1 MKPINNSNSIQQ
13 SNEMLLYN
21 TFKFYFEIDLENNI
35 MPIDNAKNSLNTFL
49 NNYNNDYIQILQEN
63 ITQENLKTLKSSKE
77 YLTLLHIQYLG
88 ENEQVFGKGFQQALK
103 EKSHLK
109 LWYEIRYNSNSKND
123 KSIAIKRFKQS
134 NLFGLYENNDINDK
148 IFQSLCDNVQ
158 IKTKDLNQDKV
169 SLNESMIFFEFLNI
183 AESSKSQT
191 YYESIIKKEEEI
203 KKNFTDN
210 SFPLSQS
217 LVSITQPFLNTMKQY
232 YIQENNPSLKIESIY
247 IIQKSKD
254 KPNVT
259 DNIATINKRMQ
270 QNNSSFFIFY
280 PQSIGD
286 IALQIRQKFNSTLYL
301 IVCKDTKI
309 DCTYLGTHSRLYLS
323 DFKDKQSTNYFLG
336 TEIKN
341 DTESAQEPT
350 LSQKD
355 DYLELDKNGDDIAD
369 YQQEY
374 IFKNAE
380 PILTIQKHQSNIL
393 LYNTGFSKQN
403 HIISNEINK
412 NQKVNELGIKL
423 KLKEEKSH
431 STDCSKEG
439 NFTLYINELYIYCSN
454 QHSSIQHNHN
464 NETNSNESNNS
475 IQDSHNSQGQP
486 IIYLLN
492 CENRKTYQINL
503 QENKDNNGNTKTDK
517 AGNISYSATLST
529 ELNLDDTP
537 LANVT
542 TKLIL
547 SCNDLVTQ
555 NYSTYDIHKITGVG
569 IISVNN
575 QIKKQAKAGKGIT
588 YKNILHLKQTTTLD
602 EKIDNTDSILEVRIN
617 NIQKPIKIDT
627 ALECEAIYYGYN
639 LVKWAYMILPTKDYN
654 PNKTGLIKDEHYYE
668 LPSDT
673 YKGNI
678 ITFNPKEYLQSLQSH
693 QTSSQS
699 PNSKAQTNN
708 SQPSSNSQTTNPP
721 NYSQQLQYLTQG
733 DYTLVIFAYL
743 RSPAYKARNYTTHTK
758 LDYKPPLSLQ
768 FNGKELQILEWG
780 EVKRD
785 KLDSNIFDKGNN
797 ENKAYYRIYSKDYDV
812 IDKQDIPK
820 LFSSYSLTYDIL
832 DTEKYYQSNH
842 LKEQDIIVSMKKDT
856 SLPKGSYYLYTK
868 DIEQSL
874 KIQTDYLYRARGYK
888 ALNIYT
894 IDTNN
899 QYKISYHSNPLDN
912 IPYPKGTTFIIAPNT
927 PIPTHYTDKKVK
939 ICLKGSRTYKDF
951 ILNLKQK
958 IDTLKTQGYEIDK
971 VKLEVGYENISNYY
985 VDSEGYIQGAGF
997 KLPTD
1002 SKGNDVKINL
1012 ANFIEHGEIGKIRAI
1027 ILHRTMS
1034 KSAQSSIDWWQN
1046 HKAKGAGTHFMIDKD
1061 GTIYQCA
1068 TLYKTTWHVGARK
1081 KGITITNNTSI
1092 GIEVVAWYDDKTHK
1106 WDEATREQK
1115 IALRKII
1122 KILLKHYNLTENDI
1136 YEHDKIAN
1144 KTAGEGANLY
1154 IKGEK

>member
-1 MKPINNSNSIQQ
+1 
-13 SNEMLLYN
+13 MLLYN
-21 TFKFYFEIDLENNI
+21 TFKFYFGIDLENDI
-35 MPIDNAKNSLNTFL
+35 VFIDDTKNALNTFL
-49 NNYNNDYIQILQEN
+49 NNCNNDYIQILQEN

-169 SLNESMIFFEFLNI
+169 SLNESMMFFEFLNI

-203 KKNFTDN
+203 KKNFTDD

-286 IALQIRQKFNSTLYL
+286 IALQIRQKHNSTLYL

-393 LYNTGFSKQN
+393 LYNTGFNKQN

-412 NQKVNELGIKL
+412 NQKVNKLGIKL

-475 IQDSHNSQGQP
+475 IQDSHHSQGQP

-575 QIKKQAKAGKGIT
+575 QIKKQAKAGEGIT

-678 ITFNPKEYLQSLQSH
+678 ITFNPKEYLQSHIQSN

-743 RSPAYKARNYTTHTK
+743 RSPAYKARNYTTHTQ

-768 FNGKELQILEWG
+768 FNGKVLEILEWG

-785 KLDSNIFDKGNN
+785 KLDSNIFDKKRIFQARSGKPIPIASQNNTNTQNNNTNYIGNLILN
-797 ENKAYYRIYSKDYDV
+797 PDNPQEYFDYSKQRQKEKDKGAIPEGTYYIDINKSKNDKSSGIRTYDNAW
-812 IDKQDIPK
+812 
-820 LFSSYSLTYDIL
+820 YSLSRNKEGEKWGKYNIPIYINKECTNTIESTTQRNNFYIHGGESYGDNGGIDLAKEDTRFFKVLESIKEEYKDIL
-832 DTEKYYQSNH
+832 E
-842 LKEQDIIVSMKKDT
+842 
-856 SLPKGSYYLYTK
+856 
-868 DIEQSL
+868 SL
-874 KIQTDYLYRARGYK
+874 KDNEGRMVVRLGVGYGERK
-888 ALNIYT
+888 SE
-894 IDTNN
+894 IDLRE
-899 QYKISYHSNPLDN
+899 KS
-912 IPYPKGTTFIIAPNT
+912 GG
-927 PIPTHYTDKKVK
+927 KVK
-939 ICLKGSRTYKDF
+939 WFSQFEPPVPDYGNAACFRASKYTV
-951 ILNLKQK
+951 Q
-958 IDTLKTQGYEIDK
+958 Q
-971 VKLEVGYENISNYY
+971 
-985 VDSEGYIQGAGF
+985 AG
-997 KLPTD
+997 
-1002 SKGNDVKINL
+1002 
-1012 ANFIEHGEIGKIRAI
+1012 
-1027 ILHRTMS
+1027 
-1034 KSAQSSIDWWQN
+1034 
-1046 HKAKGAGTHFMIDKD
+1046 
-1061 GTIYQCA
+1061 
-1068 TLYKTTWHVGARK
+1068 
-1081 KGITITNNTSI
+1081 
-1092 GIEVVAWYDDKTHK
+1092 
-1106 WDEATREQK
+1106 
-1115 IALRKII
+1115 I
-1122 KILLKHYNLTENDI
+1122 KILVVHTKKHYR
-1136 YEHDKIAN
+1136 
-1144 KTAGEGANLY
+1144 
-1154 IKGEK
+1154 

>member
-1 MKPINNSNSIQQ
+1 MSRY
-13 SNEMLLYN
+13 EMLLYN
-21 TFKFYFEIDLENNI
+21 TFKFYFGIDLENDI
-35 MPIDNAKNSLNTFL
+35 VFIDDTKNALNTFL
-49 NNYNNDYIQILQEN
+49 NNCNNDYIQILQEN

-169 SLNESMIFFEFLNI
+169 SLNESMMFFEFLNI

-203 KKNFTDN
+203 KKNFTDD

-286 IALQIRQKFNSTLYL
+286 IALQIRQKHNSTLYL

-393 LYNTGFSKQN
+393 LYNTGFNKQN

-412 NQKVNELGIKL
+412 NQKVNKLGIKL

-475 IQDSHNSQGQP
+475 IQDSHHSQGQP

-575 QIKKQAKAGKGIT
+575 QIKKQAKAGEGIT

-678 ITFNPKEYLQSLQSH
+678 ITFNPKEYLQSHIQSN

-743 RSPAYKARNYTTHTK
+743 RSPAYKARNYTTHTQ

-768 FNGKELQILEWG
+768 FNGKVLEILEWG

-785 KLDSNIFDKGNN
+785 KLDSNIFDKKRIFQARSGKPIPIASQNNTNTQNNNTNYIGNLILN
-797 ENKAYYRIYSKDYDV
+797 PDNPQEYFDYSKQRQKEKDKGAIPEGTYYIDINKSKNDKSSGIRTYDNAW
-812 IDKQDIPK
+812 
-820 LFSSYSLTYDIL
+820 YSLSRNKEGEKWGKYNIPIYINKECTNTIESTTQRNNFYIHGGESYGDNGGIDLAKEDTRFFKVLESIKEEYKDIL
-832 DTEKYYQSNH
+832 E
-842 LKEQDIIVSMKKDT
+842 
-856 SLPKGSYYLYTK
+856 
-868 DIEQSL
+868 SL
-874 KIQTDYLYRARGYK
+874 KDNEGRMVVRLGVGYGERK
-888 ALNIYT
+888 SE
-894 IDTNN
+894 IDLRE
-899 QYKISYHSNPLDN
+899 KS
-912 IPYPKGTTFIIAPNT
+912 GG
-927 PIPTHYTDKKVK
+927 KVK
-939 ICLKGSRTYKDF
+939 WFSQFEPPVPDYGNAACFRASKYTV
-951 ILNLKQK
+951 Q
-958 IDTLKTQGYEIDK
+958 Q
-971 VKLEVGYENISNYY
+971 
-985 VDSEGYIQGAGF
+985 AG
-997 KLPTD
+997 
-1002 SKGNDVKINL
+1002 
-1012 ANFIEHGEIGKIRAI
+1012 
-1027 ILHRTMS
+1027 
-1034 KSAQSSIDWWQN
+1034 
-1046 HKAKGAGTHFMIDKD
+1046 
-1061 GTIYQCA
+1061 
-1068 TLYKTTWHVGARK
+1068 
-1081 KGITITNNTSI
+1081 
-1092 GIEVVAWYDDKTHK
+1092 
-1106 WDEATREQK
+1106 
-1115 IALRKII
+1115 I
-1122 KILLKHYNLTENDI
+1122 KILVVHTKKHYR
-1136 YEHDKIAN
+1136 
-1144 KTAGEGANLY
+1144 
-1154 IKGEK
+1154 

>member
-1 MKPINNSNSIQQ
+1 MSRY
-13 SNEMLLYN
+13 EMLLYN

-203 KKNFTDN
+203 KKNFTDD

-412 NQKVNELGIKL
+412 NQKVNKLGIKL

-517 AGNISYSATLST
+517 AGNISYNATLST

-575 QIKKQAKAGKGIT
+575 QIKKQAKAGEGIT

-693 QTSSQS
+693 QASHINTDRSNQTSSQS
-699 PNSKAQTNN
+699 PNSKAQTNH
-708 SQPSSNSQTTNPP
+708 SQSSSNSQTTNPP

-743 RSPAYKARNYTTHTK
+743 RSPAYKANYTTHTK
-758 LDYKPPLSLQ
+758 LDYKPPLSLY
-768 FNGKELQILEWG
+768 FNGKELQIVEWG

-785 KLDSNIFDKGNN
+785 KLDS
-797 ENKAYYRIYSKDYDV
+797 SQYD
-812 IDKQDIPK
+812 
-820 LFSSYSLTYDIL
+820 LLS
-832 DTEKYYQSNH
+832 
-842 LKEQDIIVSMKKDT
+842 IISPV
-856 SLPKGSYYLYTK
+856 
-868 DIEQSL
+868 
-874 KIQTDYLYRARGYK
+874 
-888 ALNIYT
+888 
-894 IDTNN
+894 
-899 QYKISYHSNPLDN
+899 
-912 IPYPKGTTFIIAPNT
+912 
-927 PIPTHYTDKKVK
+927 
-939 ICLKGSRTYKDF
+939 
-951 ILNLKQK
+951 
-958 IDTLKTQGYEIDK
+958 
-971 VKLEVGYENISNYY
+971 
-985 VDSEGYIQGAGF
+985 
-997 KLPTD
+997 
-1002 SKGNDVKINL
+1002 
-1012 ANFIEHGEIGKIRAI
+1012 
-1027 ILHRTMS
+1027 
-1034 KSAQSSIDWWQN
+1034 
-1046 HKAKGAGTHFMIDKD
+1046 
-1061 GTIYQCA
+1061 
-1068 TLYKTTWHVGARK
+1068 
-1081 KGITITNNTSI
+1081 
-1092 GIEVVAWYDDKTHK
+1092 
-1106 WDEATREQK
+1106 
-1115 IALRKII
+1115 
-1122 KILLKHYNLTENDI
+1122 
-1136 YEHDKIAN
+1136 
-1144 KTAGEGANLY
+1144 
-1154 IKGEK
+1154 

>member
-49 NNYNNDYIQILQEN
+49 NNDNNDYIQ

-412 NQKVNELGIKL
+412 NQKVNKLGIKL

-654 PNKTGLIKDEHYYE
+654 PNTTGLIKDEHYYE

-785 KLDSNIFDKGNN
+785 KSFKLNPLNLSNP
-797 ENKAYYRIYSKDYDV
+797 KAFITESKDYQ
-812 IDKQDIPK
+812 IK
-820 LFSSYSLTYDIL
+820 L
-832 DTEKYYQSNH
+832 DTIPM
-842 LKEQDIIVSMKKDT
+842 IIRPRD
-856 SLPKGSYYLYTK
+856 SYM
-868 DIEQSL
+868 
-874 KIQTDYLYRARGYK
+874 
-888 ALNIYT
+888 LNITDTHNSNQAT
-894 IDTNN
+894 ITNTNTQNIINPEIFIDDDFCKLIHILQQYKN
-899 QYKISYHSNPLDN
+899 QYKAS
-912 IPYPKGTTFIIAPNT
+912 
-927 PIPTHYTDKKVK
+927 
-939 ICLKGSRTYKDF
+939 
-951 ILNLKQK
+951 
-958 IDTLKTQGYEIDK
+958 E

-1061 GTIYQCA
+1061 GTI
-1068 TLYKTTWHVGARK
+1068 
-1081 KGITITNNTSI
+1081 SI
-1092 GIEVVAWYDDKTHK
+1092 CNFI
-1106 WDEATREQK
+1106 
-1115 IALRKII
+1115 
-1122 KILLKHYNLTENDI
+1122 
-1136 YEHDKIAN
+1136 
-1144 KTAGEGANLY
+1144 
-1154 IKGEK
+1154 